1 MTPSP
6 SRRPRGLTLIEVMVA
21 SAVLGI
27 MGTLAFG
34 VLMTTLATQDDSLE
48 VQQRYHAGRIAIERL
63 RQYRSAVV
71 TAEAMIWHHGY
82 KGLDAALKAIE
93 AEPDDFRERVRAD
106 LVARLAADRYQ
117 RFKQADVFERAL
129 LLELWSRRRGQ
140 MIRA

>member
-1 MTPSP
+1 MTRFTKRARHRCTAARVDRS
-6 SRRPRGLTLIEVMVA
+6 SPRGHI
-21 SAVLGI
+21 G
-27 MGTLAFG
+27 GRG
-34 VLMTTLATQDDSLE
+34 VLQTFLE
-48 VQQRYHAGRIAIERL
+48 RCRVAVERL

-93 AEPDDFRERVRAD
+93 AEPEDFRERVRAD
-106 LVARLAADRYQ
+106 LVARLTADRYQ

-129 LLELWSRRRGQ
+129 LLERWSQRRGQ